1 MKRVLLSAVLL
12 VYPILA
18 HADAVTDWNLKAAEL
33 TVAGRLSPVDSW
45 TVLATTS
52 VAASDALSAISEQS
66 PFIAKLDKTP
76 DAAPEAAI
84 AAANQ
89 TVLLMMIPSQKEA
102 IDAAYNAV
110 IAKLPE
116 KGRENGIKLG
126 TAAAQAVISARKVDK
141 EPVEDYRPVTTP
153 GKYVPTVVPAA
164 YTASLRKCWVLDK
177 PDQFRPG
184 PPPELTSDVW
194 ARDYNEIKV
203 VGAKLKSSRTPEQ
216 TDIAKFWETTN
227 AIIYLPVTH
236 AAANKD
242 LAYNARFM
250 AVVSMA
256 VDDALGAVFDAKYTY
271 YFWRPFTAIRNG
283 DMDGNDATERD
294 ASWLPFIDTPM
305 HPEYPCAHC
314 IVSGTIG
321 GLIKAT
327 VGNNIKLSTTSPT
340 LPGKTRSWNT
350 ADEFMQEVALG
361 RIYDGV
367 HYRNSTEV
375 GNAMGQKIGEL
386 AANKYLK

>member
-1 MKRVLLSAVLL
+1 MKRVLLSAALL

-18 HADAVTDWNLKAAEL
+18 HADAVTDWNLKTAEM
-33 TVAGRLSPVDSW
+33 TIAGRLAPHDSW
-45 TVLATTS
+45 TVMATTN
-52 VAASDALSAISEQS
+52 VAASDALSAISGQS

-102 IDAAYNAV
+102 IDRIYNAV
-110 IAKLPE
+110 IAQLPE

-126 TAAAQAVISARKVDK
+126 TAAAQVVISARKVDK
-141 EPVEDYRPVTTP
+141 ESVEDYRPVTTP

-164 YTASLRKCWVLDK
+164 FTANSRKCWVLDK
-177 PDQFRPG
+177 VDQFRPG

-194 ARDYNEIKV
+194 ARDYNEIKSL
-203 VGAKLKSSRTPEQ
+203 GAKLKSSRTQEQ

-227 AIIYLPVTH
+227 AIIYLPVAH

-250 AVVSMA
+250 AVLSMA
-256 VDDALGAVFDAKYTY
+256 ADDAMSAVFDAKYTY

-314 IVSGTIG
+314 ILSGTIG
-321 GLIKAT
+321 GIIKAT
-327 VGNNIKLSTTSPT
+327 AGNNIKLSTTSPS

-350 ADEFMQEVALG
+350 ADEFMQEVMSA

-375 GNAMGQKIGEL
+375 GNAMGQKIGEF